1 MLKVL
6 FVAPMFRSE
15 VKGGPALRTAIT
27 LRALSKIFEVSV
39 LVWSKKQL
47 GSWDENQLLISYP
60 GCKRVFV
67 KNRKEETNYLLQLNS
82 KLSGKNKKLLSLLT
96 LLEAKLL
103 FGDAL
108 RFRKLNRNKAEFVK
122 QIAVDHNY
130 KIIWWSFANLESRA
144 VLLFNKKVS
153 HLQIDTVADT
163 DSVWSRFM
171 LRSLPFIPI
180 HFKVSTAWNGWR
192 KRQDEK
198 NLIRT
203 SRVLTAVSEVDKL
216 YYSKVSDSNT
226 NIMVVRNAIT
236 IKNYEIPAP
245 SAFLE
250 NSSSRRGVLLM
261 GSFGRK
267 HSPMDFGAKWFLD
280 SSWPKIKEI
289 VKDAELHIV
298 GVGSQ
303 QFQQSDVTQGI
314 VVHGSV
320 DSILPFASI
329 CKVSIVPLFFESG
342 TRFKILEAA
351 ALGLLTVTTSLGN
364 EGLKFLDKKDL
375 FIADNSDEF
384 ATCVIQG
391 LIEKNCDMMIENA
404 KNTLTHEYT
413 FENLLEDI
421 ELIAKQLNHAN
432 V

>member
-1 MLKVL
+1 MLRVL
-6 FVAPMFRSE
+6 FVAPMFGSE

-27 LRALSKIFEVSV
+27 LRALSRIFEVSV

-47 GSWDENQLLISYP
+47 GSCDENQLLISYP
-60 GCKRVFV
+60 ECKRVFI
-67 KNRKEETNYLLQLNS
+67 KDRTEETNYLLRLNS
-82 KLSGKNKKLLSLLT
+82 KLNGKNKKLLSLLT

-108 RFRKLNRNKAEFVK
+108 RQWKLNRDKAEFVK
-122 QIAVDHNY
+122 QIALDHNY

-144 VLLFNKKVS
+144 VLLFNRKVS

-163 DSVWSRFM
+163 DSVWSRFI
-171 LRSLPFIPI
+171 LRSLPFIPL
-180 HFKVSTAWNGWR
+180 HSKVFTAFKGWR

-203 SRVLTAVSEVDKL
+203 SKILTAVSEVDKL
-216 YYSKVSDSNT
+216 YYSSISHSNCS
-226 NIMVVRNAIT
+226 IMVFRNAIT
-236 IKNYEIPAP
+236 IKNYEVSAP
-245 SAFLE
+245 SAFLG
-250 NSSSRRGVLLM
+250 NGSSRRGVLLM

-267 HSPMDFGAKWFLD
+267 HSPMDFGAKWFIE
-280 SSWPKIKEI
+280 STWPKIKKV

-298 GVGSQ
+298 GIGSE
-303 QFQQSDVTQGI
+303 QFQQSDITQGI

-320 DSILPFASI
+320 DSILPFVSI
-329 CKVSIVPLFFESG
+329 CKVSVVPLFFESG

-364 EGLKFLDKKDL
+364 EGLEFVDKKDL
-375 FIADNSDEF
+375 FVADSSEKF
-384 ATCVIQG
+384 ATCVVQG
-391 LIEKNCDMMIENA
+391 LTEKKCDVMIENS
-404 KNTLTHEYT
+404 KDTLTHMYT

-421 ELIAKQLNHAN
+421 EKIAKQLNGAN